1 MATLA
6 APFSGPF
13 PKDIPLPRAPLLRVL
28 TQIRFP
34 IIASIEKQDFI
45 APFQEAIRHDFPSLQ
60 NEQGKGILIG
70 PEGMQLQNQTIWRFT
85 NLDKKSIVSL
95 SSGFI
100 ALETMEYQGK
110 TQFLELLEPLLA
122 EAQRLFT
129 PSRIERI
136 GLRYVNRLRG
146 EDFISLRGLIKP
158 EVHGILSTEIGE
170 NLRHSISET
179 VIDTGAEDMSILARW
194 GLLGAGLTHDP
205 IVLPPIDEKSWI
217 LDIDAFS
224 ERGESFETSALMQR
238 IQALAEADYR
248 FFRWVATDEFLR
260 RFGEVI

>member
-1 MATLA
+1 
-6 APFSGPF
+6 
-13 PKDIPLPRAPLLRVL
+13 LLRVL

-34 IIASIEKQDFI
+34 IIASIERQDFI
-45 APFQEAIRHDFPSLQ
+45 APFQEAIRGGFPHFQ

-70 PEGMQLQNQTIWRFT
+70 PEGVQLQSQTIWRFAS
-85 NLDKKSIVSL
+85 LDKKSVVSL

-100 ALETMEYQGK
+100 ALDVIEYQGK

-122 EAQRLFT
+122 EAQKLFT

-146 EDFISLRGLIKP
+146 EDFSSLRGLIKP
-158 EVHGILSTEIGE
+158 EVRGILSTEIGE
-170 NLRHSISET
+170 SLRHSISET
-179 VIDTGAEDMSILARW
+179 VIDTGAEDLSILARW

-205 IVLPPIDEKSWI
+205 LVLPPIDEKSWI

-224 ERGESFETSALMQR
+224 EKGESFETSALMQR
-238 IQALAEADYR
+238 LQAMAEADYR

-260 RFGEVI
+260 HFGGVL